1 MKKTY
6 NKGIRKKNNACEK
19 TGEGKTEEPEMKKY
33 IVIGIVAAALAGC
46 GNQQQTAMTQPIVT
60 EAISAQAQTEQ
71 TQAEAEQAQADQS
84 QTGQPQTEQSQAAA
98 GTEAASLYTGDPETD
113 EENYY
118 RIKAEKE
125 AVDVEIDRLEAS
137 FRIGDLAAE
146 EFRAQKQALECQENE
161 LEYQE
166 ELLEHAVDLA
176 YMQAGEALPEG
187 DVRTL
192 LQQDAELER
201 QENELE
207 LEMDALERSYRNS
220 EIQREDFISQ
230 MTELLRS
237 EEELE
242 RQGDR
247 IERALELQG
256 FDD

>member
-6 NKGIRKKNNACEK
+6 HKDIRKKNNACEK

-71 TQAEAEQAQADQS
+71 TQAETEQAQADQS
-84 QTGQPQTEQSQAAA
+84 QTGQPQTEESQAAA
-98 GTEAASLYTGDPETD
+98 GTEAASLYTGDPATD

-146 EFRAQKQALECQENE
+146 EFRAQKQALERQENE

-237 EEELE
+237 
-242 RQGDR
+242 D
-247 IERALELQG
+247 LELQG

>member
-71 TQAEAEQAQADQS
+71 TQAETEQAQADQS

-98 GTEAASLYTGDPETD
+98 GTEAASLYTGDPATD

-146 EFRAQKQALECQENE
+146 EFRAQKQELERQENE

-176 YMQAGEALPEG
+176 
-187 DVRTL
+187 
-192 LQQDAELER
+192 
-201 QENELE
+201 
-207 LEMDALERSYRNS
+207 
-220 EIQREDFISQ
+220 
-230 MTELLRS
+230 
-237 EEELE
+237 
-242 RQGDR
+242 
-247 IERALELQG
+247 
-256 FDD
+256 